1 MMHVESFLLSRPSVC
16 LRPLAVILPIAA
28 LTFLSLLA
36 GRALF
41 IQAYSPDI
49 LKPLHISPPSSAC
62 DKNHL
67 AFCEPPSVKGTD
79 AYHLKALELQLLQS
93 AWSKRSKRSTIGKV
107 FVRYGKY
114 LDDYE
119 PAFASHQLHSLLHGY
134 EHFVLDSPIID
145 GLWVKEA
152 ALLQII
158 LEQLALP
165 ENERLQWLMWADADT
180 LILNALIPVELFLP
194 PESESELADVHLL
207 HTKDWNGLN
216 NGVFFLRVSS
226 WSIDF
231 LSAILAYRTFKPD
244 AELAFTEQ
252 SAMAN
257 VLEMPEYKDKAVEC
271 PAPWFNGYQSDG
283 EHDKEQQVREG
294 GLLVHF
300 PGVEDKLAAIGQW
313 VDKCRNERSSC
324 EKVFGDMPGYL
335 EEIETFW
342 EEVRSR
348 RRDGDPKVE

>member
-1 MMHVESFLLSRPSVC
+1 MHFESFVLSRSSLC
-16 LRPLAVILPIAA
+16 LRPLAAMLPIA
-28 LTFLSLLA
+28 TFTFFALLA
-36 GRALF
+36 GREIFIRAHSSDALK
-41 IQAYSPDI
+41 SM
-49 LKPLHISPPSSAC
+49 HISSPSSIC
-62 DKNHL
+62 HKNDL
-67 AFCEPPSVKGTD
+67 AFCEPRSVKGAD
-79 AYHLKALELQLLQS
+79 AFHLKALELQLLQS
-93 AWSKRSKRSTIGKV
+93 AWSKRSKRSTVGKV

-119 PAFASHQLHSLLHGY
+119 PAYASHQLHSLLHGY
-134 EHFVLDSPIID
+134 EHFILDSPIID

-152 ALLQII
+152 ALMQIV

-165 ENERLQWLMWADADT
+165 DDERLQWLMWADADT
-180 LILNALIPVELFLP
+180 LILNSLTPVELFLP
-194 PESESELADVHLL
+194 PDSAPEFADVHLL
-207 HTKDWNGLN
+207 HTRDWNGLN
-216 NGVFFLRVSS
+216 NGVFFLRISA

-244 AELAFTEQ
+244 MELAFTEQ

-271 PAPWFNGYQSDG
+271 PSSWFNGYQSDG

-300 PGVEDKLAAIGQW
+300 PGVEDKPAAIGQW
-313 VDKCRNERSSC
+313 VDKCKNERNSC

-348 RRDGDPKVE
+348 SRDGEVKGE

>member
-1 MMHVESFLLSRPSVC
+1 M
-16 LRPLAVILPIAA
+16 
-28 LTFLSLLA
+28 
-36 GRALF
+36 
-41 IQAYSPDI
+41 
-49 LKPLHISPPSSAC
+49 HISSPSSIC
-62 DKNHL
+62 HKNDL
-67 AFCEPPSVKGTD
+67 AFCEPPSVKGAD
-79 AYHLKALELQLLQS
+79 AFHLKALELQLLQS
-93 AWSKRSKRSTIGKV
+93 AWTKRPKRSTVGKV

-119 PAFASHQLHSLLHGY
+119 PAYASHQLHSLLHGY

-152 ALLQII
+152 ALMQIV

-165 ENERLQWLMWADADT
+165 DDERLQWLMWADADT
-180 LILNALIPVELFLP
+180 LILNALTPVELFLP
-194 PESESELADVHLL
+194 PDNAPGLANVHLL
-207 HTKDWNGLN
+207 HTRDWNGLN
-216 NGVFFLRVSS
+216 NGVFFLRISA

-244 AELAFTEQ
+244 MKLAFTEQ

-271 PAPWFNGYQSDG
+271 PSPWFNGYQSDG
-283 EHDKEQQVREG
+283 EHDKEQQAREG

-300 PGVEDKLAAIGQW
+300 PGVEDKPAAIGEW
-313 VDKCRNERSSC
+313 VNKCKNERSSC
-324 EKVFGDMPGYL
+324 EKVFRDMPGYL
-335 EEIETFW
+335 KEIETFW

-348 RRDGDPKVE
+348 RRDGDLKGE